1 MLEQAV
7 EIVNN
12 ILGWHGLRA
21 KRFILF
27 GSRARGD
34 HRPDSDWDIFV
45 VLDQELAFPEQQALL
60 VEIKRALARRRIP
73 NDVVLRSEEQFDAMK
88 DSPGVLSYYVA
99 REGIVL

>member
-60 VEIKRALARRRIP
+60 VEIKRALARLRIP